1 MKKKWYIITLIIIMF
16 IPNNVYAENQN
27 DMNTQTIDTN
37 AVLEEQQTNFGIRDF
52 LKEAENYVP
61 DFISNVDISNIFNM
75 ALNGKID
82 NASIMKKIFDLL
94 VKQIKEPLKILVNIL
109 LIVLIHSILKSM
121 TDGLENSEVS
131 KIIYYVQYI
140 LIVTI
145 IMSNFSAIVK
155 NVNDAI
161 ENLVGFSQSLIPLLI
176 SLMVYTGSITT
187 TTVVEPILLF
197 LIEFIS
203 NMIKTLIIPV
213 VSIITVMIIISKIT
227 ERIQISK
234 LAKFFKSSIVW
245 ALGIVLTLFV
255 GIVSLEGSLTSS
267 VDGLTAK
274 TAKAAVSTLIPVVRK
289 NTRRRSRC
297 NIRLWSSI
305 KKCGWY
311 SRSNYNYRNMYS
323 TYYEFIYV

>member
-16 IPNNVYAENQN
+16 ISNNVYAENQN

-82 NASIMKKIFDLL
+82 NASIMKKIFELL

-155 NVNDAI
+155 NVNNAI

-305 KKCGWY
+305 KECGWY
-311 SRSNYNYRNMYS
+311 SRSNYNYRNMHS